1 MGGAQRHDKPATH
14 FELFN
19 QWRRDMPKCGCYDY
33 CVERTTFQ
41 PSMITVADL
50 DAHIVIAELSHHL
63 RSGFGQWRDKFNR
76 KKIFPHTRHRF
87 GPGNRTHAHSPGR
100 MGWVV

>member
-41 PSMITVADL
+41 PSVINVADL
-50 DAHIVIAELSHHL
+50 DAHIVIAELSQHL
-63 RSGFGQWRDKFNR
+63 RSGFGQWRGKFKT
-76 KKIFPHTRHRF
+76 KKIFSPHRQQFWPWKINKCQIPERI
-87 GPGNRTHAHSPGR
+87 
-100 MGWVV
+100 V

>member
-63 RSGFGQWRDKFNR
+63 RSGFGQWRG
-76 KKIFPHTRHRF
+76 KIHQPTLFPPTPPDFRPRTPN
-87 GPGNRTHAHSPGR
+87 PGNLPG
-100 MGWVV
+100 G

>member
-63 RSGFGQWRDKFNR
+63 RSGFGQWRDNL
-76 KKIFPHTRHRF
+76 
-87 GPGNRTHAHSPGR
+87 NRTDFSPPTRPYCRPVNPNPAHFPDGMGR
-100 MGWVV
+100 F